1 MLVQKPLRG
10 LLANAQ
16 ERYTLVNLKV
26 WWSPK
31 PVFQIDPKPCNQ
43 MLSRLGLVQR
53 LLQNCPV
60 AHISF
65 QKEKKPRLCSSVQA
79 RKQRLKLERGLSLR

>member
-43 MLSRLGLVQR
+43 MLSRLGLV
-53 LLQNCPV
+53 
-60 AHISF
+60 
-65 QKEKKPRLCSSVQA
+65 
-79 RKQRLKLERGLSLR
+79 